1 METLPFNAMI
11 VPEHYAIVER
21 MREGCH
27 ELCTHCHQPF
37 TPDVFMVGVPSNVI
51 DGQPTVPNYIMVCS
65 EACARDWLQSYKPEP
80 YQTPKHNHVLAT
92 TMHHQAVQ
100 IPVLPTTVPERGWI
114 YVYRTSPGYPLSHP
128 LRSGKW
134 LVFLSSSTIDRY
146 WLRIRDSVIAGN
158 MGKCAKVSTAG
169 SATPRGGRYVICVY
183 TYDYED
189 KDDAMRI
196 RQSLRECGILRPI
209 SYKRDLDTAL
219 LRYNTDYE
227 PIYRA

>member
-1 METLPFNAMI
+1 MEALPFNAMI
-11 VPEHYAIVER
+11 VPEHYAIVSR
-21 MREGCH
+21 RREGCY
-27 ELCTHCHQPF
+27 ELCLYCHQPL

-51 DGQPTVPNYIMVCS
+51 DGQPTAPYHLMVCS
-65 EACARDWLQSYKPEP
+65 EACACDWLQSYQPKP
-80 YQTPKHNHVLAT
+80 YQMPKQHHVIAAT
-92 TMHHQAVQ
+92 GHDKVVENPA
-100 IPVLPTTVPERGWI
+100 LPTAIPERGWI

-146 WLRIRDSVIAGN
+146 WPRIRDAVIAGN
-158 MGKCAKVSTAG
+158 MGNCAKVSTAG
-169 SATPRGGRYVICVY
+169 SAAPRDGRHVICVY
-183 TYDYED
+183 TYDHED
-189 KDDAMRI
+189 KDDVMRI